1 MSNNPAEN
9 ICTVEWRSGSL
20 RFAKNLARAAFSDVS
35 RETRSVVSGAL
46 RRTVPRVEASD
57 DETESTEVTERK

>member
-9 ICTVEWRSGSL
+9 ICPIEWKRGSL
-20 RFAKNLARAAFSDVS
+20 RFIKELAKAAFSDVR

-46 RRTVPRVEASD
+46 RRTVPRVEPSD